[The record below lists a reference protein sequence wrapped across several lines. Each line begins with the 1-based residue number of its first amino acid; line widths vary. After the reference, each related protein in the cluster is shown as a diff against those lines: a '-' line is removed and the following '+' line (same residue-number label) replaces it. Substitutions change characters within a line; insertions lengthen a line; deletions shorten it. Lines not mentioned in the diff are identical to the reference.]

1 MQDEQRQYKRL
12 KTRLETIYFT
22 ETKTDVGYERL
33 YYPGLIMDKS
43 LGGLGIRVYYE
54 HDINDRIWIEGL
66 GISSDPQQA
75 FVRWCKTITENS
87 GEFLIGVEFHA
98 AN

>member
-1 MQDEQRQYKRL
+1 MQNEHRQYKRV
-12 KTRLETIYFT
+12 KSHLETIYFT
-22 ETKTDVGYERL
+22 ETKTDAGYERL

-43 LGGLGIRVYYE
+43 LRGLGIKVYNE
-54 HDINDRIWIEGL
+54 HHIDDHIWIEGL